1 MQHLHSTECGRAV
14 RTGAATLSAENVIPA
29 TEESMAPLNL
39 SASMGDQTSQ
49 GDGTQR
55 GSPGAAAEVREED
68 TAAIDLSMKK
78 SPIITGLLKLT
89 RSKKPK
95 K

>member
-1 MQHLHSTECGRAV
+1 
-14 RTGAATLSAENVIPA
+14 
-29 TEESMAPLNL
+29 
-39 SASMGDQTSQ
+39 MGDQTSQ

>member
-1 MQHLHSTECGRAV
+1 
-14 RTGAATLSAENVIPA
+14 
-29 TEESMAPLNL
+29 
-39 SASMGDQTSQ
+39 MGDQTPR

-68 TAAIDLSMKK
+68 TAAIDLTMKK